1 MAKSLRSKRERK
13 LRRVKRVRYG
23 KKELERLKNMI
34 GIKDT
39 TTELSDTDPSS
50 SARQMIL
57 LSEPST
63 SVQTMEMTTELSDT
77 VVEGE
82 DTPVLRDTPE
92 FYQRLTE
99 IIWEKEGP
107 AKDTTYHS
115 VIVQCS

>member
-50 SARQMIL
+50 SARQMNIA
-57 LSEPST
+57 
-63 SVQTMEMTTELSDT
+63 T